1 MVQQASRAFSGGG
14 PKIPAIDSKI
24 TDFDVV
30 VVGKSSVQCG
40 PSHSMPEQCTESD
53 SQATS
58 IINKRFRWPQLD
70 NSYEELARERS
81 H

>member
-30 VVGKSSVQCG
+30 FVGKFLFSTSLFLSAQCI
-40 PSHSMPEQCTESD
+40 ESAFK
-53 SQATS
+53 ATS
-58 IINKRFRWPQLD
+58 IINKLFRWPKFD
-70 NSYEELARERS
+70 NPLEELARERS